1 MTDTP
6 PSLSIRQHLSRTLQ
20 LALPVIVARAG
31 ILLMVAVD
39 IAMTGHAGKI
49 ELAYLGIAAAPQV
62 MLLLVG
68 IGMLY
73 GTAVLVAQADGAGEK
88 AVCGNVWR
96 LALSHAA
103 VLGLVMA
110 VLCLGGEQFLLL
122 IGQDADLA
130 RGGGGVLEMFAWGMP
145 AVLMG
150 ATTSLFLEG
159 INRPL
164 PGMLVMLAANL
175 VNAGL
180 NWLFIYGHWG
190 LPEMGAEGAILATSG
205 VRWLVLAALVSYAY
219 VMPGSG
225 KYGVRQGAPVDWSRG
240 TTLRRIGYPF
250 GFAQGLE
257 ASAFATLVLM
267 AGYLGTAALG
277 GYQIAQNLIAMA
289 FMGAVGLGTATAI
302 RVGNAVGRG
311 DGPGLARAGWTGV
324 GLVILLMALIALLFE
339 IWPAALVA
347 IYSSDAEVLAL
358 AVPTVVVAGWL
369 LIWDGAQGVLMG
381 ALRGAGDVWM
391 PVIMHAVAF
400 WLVGVPLAGLLVF
413 RLGVVA
419 PGLMLGMF
427 GGVVAAALL
436 LGSRFAL
443 VSRRPVVRL

>member
-1 MTDTP
+1 MTATP
-6 PSLSIRQHLSRTLQ
+6 PNQSIRQHVSRTLR

-39 IAMTGHAGKI
+39 IAMTGHAGKD

-73 GTAVLVAQADGAGEK
+73 GTAVLVAQADGAGAQAE
-88 AVCGNVWR
+88 CGNVWR
-96 LALSHAA
+96 LAMPHAA
-103 VLGLVMA
+103 ILGLVMGL
-110 VLCLGGEQFLLL
+110 LCLGGGQFLLL

-130 RGGGGVLEMFAWGMP
+130 RGGGGVLVMFAWGMP

-159 INRPL
+159 ISRPL
-164 PGMLVMLAANL
+164 PGMLVMLVANL

-190 LPEMGAEGAILATSG
+190 APELGAEGAILATSL
-205 VRWLVLAALVSYAY
+205 VRWLVLAVLVAYAY
-219 VMPGSG
+219 AMSDSR

-240 TTLRRIGYPF
+240 RTLRRIGYPF

-257 ASAFATLVLM
+257 ANAFATLVLM
-267 AGYLGTAALG
+267 SGYLGTAALG

-289 FMGAVGLGTATAI
+289 YMGAVGLGTATAI
-302 RVGNAVGRG
+302 RVGNAVGRR
-311 DGPGLARAGWTGV
+311 DGPGLARAGWAGV
-324 GLVILLMALIALLFE
+324 GLVILLMVLIVFLFE
-339 IWPAALVA
+339 VWPEALA
-347 IYSSDAEVLAL
+347 GIYSGDSEVLAV
-358 AVPTVVVAGWL
+358 AVPTVMVAGWL

-391 PVIMHAVAF
+391 PVVMHAVSF
-400 WLVGVPLAGLLVF
+400 WLVGVPLAGLLAFSLEV
-413 RLGVVA
+413 GA

-436 LGSRFAL
+436 LGGRFAV
-443 VSRRPVVRL
+443 VSRRPVKRL

>member
-1 MTDTP
+1 MTDSP
-6 PSLSIRQHLSRTLQ
+6 LNLSIRQHISRTFR

-39 IAMTGHAGKI
+39 IAMTGHAGKD

-73 GTAVLVAQADGAGEK
+73 GTAVLVAQADGAGAHAE
-88 AVCGNVWR
+88 CGNVWR
-96 LALSHAA
+96 LALPHAA
-103 VLGLVMA
+103 VLGLIMGL
-110 VLCLGGEQFLLL
+110 LCLGGEQFLLL

-130 RGGGGVLEMFAWGMP
+130 RGGGGVLVMFAWGMP

-164 PGMLVMLAANL
+164 PGMLVMLAANV

-190 LPEMGAEGAILATSG
+190 VPEMGAEGAILATSG
-205 VRWLVLAALVSYAY
+205 VRWLVIAILVAYAY
-219 VMPGSG
+219 AMPQSR

-240 TTLRRIGYPF
+240 RTLRRIGYPF

-257 ASAFATLVLM
+257 ASAFSTLVLM

-289 FMGAVGLGTATAI
+289 YMVAVGLGTATAI
-302 RVGNAVGRG
+302 RVGNSVGRG
-311 DGPGLARAGWTGV
+311 DRPGLVRAGWTGV
-324 GLVILLMALIALLFE
+324 GLVILLMALIAIVFE
-339 IWPAALVA
+339 AWPEGLSA
-347 IYSSDAEVLAL
+347 IYSSDPEVLAVT
-358 AVPTVVVAGWL
+358 VPTVVVAGWL

-391 PVIMHAVAF
+391 PVVMHAISF
-400 WLVGVPLAGLLVF
+400 WLIGVPLAAALAFGLEV
-413 RLGVVA
+413 GA

-427 GGVVAAALL
+427 GGVVAAALF
-436 LGSRFAL
+436 LGSRFA
-443 VSRRPVVRL
+443 VVARRPVRRL